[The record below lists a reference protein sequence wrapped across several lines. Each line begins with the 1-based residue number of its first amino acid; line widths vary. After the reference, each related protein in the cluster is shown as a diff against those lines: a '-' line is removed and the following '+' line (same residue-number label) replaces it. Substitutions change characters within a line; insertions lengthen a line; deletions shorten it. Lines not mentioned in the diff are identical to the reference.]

1 MTCALRACRRAQHRS
16 GQERWAVRARSV
28 RRDRDAVL
36 PPGTGGRGPPGT
48 LDSMSEQH
56 YFSETPE
63 TEFKP
68 RPVQVEL
75 AGRKVTVTTANGIF
89 SPSGVDKGTAIL
101 LQEAP
106 DPQGTRMLDIGCG
119 WGPITLTLA
128 MLAPQAQVHA
138 VDVNSRS
145 ISLTERNAAA
155 LGLSNVTVGTP
166 ESVDPELRFDTIWSN
181 PPIRVGKE
189 VLHEIL
195 LTWLPRLAPGG
206 DAYLVV
212 QKNLGSDSLQKWMDA
227 QLGQLYPGEFE
238 VSRYATSKGFR
249 ILQVHRYEE

>member
-1 MTCALRACRRAQHRS
+1 MNSKNIPVSDTEKLPSDEQLRRTVDRVLGRS
-16 GQERWAVRARSV
+16 QAAAS
-28 RRDRDAVL
+28 
-36 PPGTGGRGPPGT
+36 
-48 LDSMSEQH
+48 
-56 YFSETPE
+56 
-63 TEFKP
+63 
-68 RPVQVEL
+68 
-75 AGRKVTVTTANGIF
+75 VTTANGIF

>member
-1 MTCALRACRRAQHRS
+1 
-16 GQERWAVRARSV
+16 
-28 RRDRDAVL
+28 
-36 PPGTGGRGPPGT
+36 
-48 LDSMSEQH
+48 MSEQH

-89 SPSGVDKGTAIL
+89 SPSGIDKGTAIL

-106 DPQGTRMLDIGCG
+106 DPQGEHMLDIGCG

-128 MLAPQAQVHA
+128 MLAPDAQVHA

-181 PPIRVGKE
+181 PPIRFRRTWAP
-189 VLHEIL
+189 IL
-195 LTWLPRLAPGG
+195 CRSGWTRSLDSCTPASLRCRAMRPRRASVFCRCTATRIKPLALTPLALI
-206 DAYLVV
+206 A
-212 QKNLGSDSLQKWMDA
+212 
-227 QLGQLYPGEFE
+227 
-238 VSRYATSKGFR
+238 
-249 ILQVHRYEE
+249 

>member
-1 MTCALRACRRAQHRS
+1 MRS
-16 GQERWAVRARSV
+16 GRASYCPTPR
-28 RRDRDAVL
+28 VL
-36 PPGTGGRGPPGT
+36 CPCAAGSCPTGT

-89 SPSGVDKGTAIL
+89 SPSGIDKGTAIL

-106 DPQGTRMLDIGCG
+106 DPQGERMLDIGCG

-227 QLGQLYPGEFE
+227 QLEELHPGEFE

-249 ILQVHRYEE
+249 ILQVHRYED

>member
-1 MTCALRACRRAQHRS
+1 
-16 GQERWAVRARSV
+16 
-28 RRDRDAVL
+28 
-36 PPGTGGRGPPGT
+36 
-48 LDSMSEQH
+48 MSEQH

-68 RPVQVEL
+68 RPVQVKL
-75 AGRKVTVTTANGIF
+75 AGRKVTVTTATGIF
-89 SPSGVDKGTAIL
+89 SPSGIDKGTAIL

-106 DPQGTRMLDIGCG
+106 DPQGERMLDIGCG
-119 WGPITLTLA
+119 WGSITLTLA

-145 ISLTERNAAA
+145 ISLTKRNAAA

-166 ESVDPELRFDTIWSN
+166 ESVDPKLRFDTIWSN

-206 DAYLVV
+206 EAYLVV

-227 QLGQLYPGEFE
+227 QLKELHPGEFE

-249 ILQVHRYEE
+249 ILQVHRYEDQNM

>member
-1 MTCALRACRRAQHRS
+1 
-16 GQERWAVRARSV
+16 
-28 RRDRDAVL
+28 
-36 PPGTGGRGPPGT
+36 
-48 LDSMSEQH
+48 MSEQH

-89 SPSGVDKGTAIL
+89 SPSGIDKGTAIL

-106 DPQGTRMLDIGCG
+106 EPRGERLLDIGCG

-145 ISLTERNAAA
+145 ISLTERNAAV
-155 LGLSNVTVGTP
+155 LGLPNVTVGTP
-166 ESVDPELRFDTIWSN
+166 IRWIPNCALTPSGLTRRFAWARRFCT
-181 PPIRVGKE
+181 K
-189 VLHEIL
+189 
-195 LTWLPRLAPGG
+195 
-206 DAYLVV
+206 
-212 QKNLGSDSLQKWMDA
+212 
-227 QLGQLYPGEFE
+227 FC
-238 VSRYATSKGFR
+238 
-249 ILQVHRYEE
+249 

>member
-1 MTCALRACRRAQHRS
+1 
-16 GQERWAVRARSV
+16 
-28 RRDRDAVL
+28 
-36 PPGTGGRGPPGT
+36 
-48 LDSMSEQH
+48 MSEQH

-89 SPSGVDKGTAIL
+89 SPSGIDKGTAIL

-106 DPQGTRMLDIGCG
+106 DPQGEHMLDIGCG

-128 MLAPQAQVHA
+128 TLAPDAQVHA

-227 QLGQLYPGEFE
+227 QLEDLYPGEFE

-249 ILQVHRYEE
+249 ILQVHRYED

>member
-1 MTCALRACRRAQHRS
+1 
-16 GQERWAVRARSV
+16 
-28 RRDRDAVL
+28 
-36 PPGTGGRGPPGT
+36 
-48 LDSMSEQH
+48 MSEQH

-89 SPSGVDKGTAIL
+89 SPSGIDKGTAIL

-106 DPQGTRMLDIGCG
+106 EPRGERLLDIGCG

-155 LGLSNVTVGTP
+155 LGLPNVTVGTP
-166 ESVDPELRFDTIWSN
+166 DSVDPELRFDTIWSN

-195 LTWLPRLAPGG
+195 LTWLPRLAPEGTRTWWCRRTSAPTRCRSG
-206 DAYLVV
+206 WMRSWRSCTPA
-212 QKNLGSDSLQKWMDA
+212 SLRCRATQRRRASVFCWCTATGPKP
-227 QLGQLYPGEFE
+227 PG
-238 VSRYATSKGFR
+238 
-249 ILQVHRYEE
+249 